1 MPPPPDDSP
10 MEDRREVDDAIGVAI
25 ERTEDAQAE
34 VERHVKRD
42 LVPPKPVV
50 EKVVW
55 RAEDLDALAHDAAEK
70 EGATDAGV
78 DAERETPRSD

>member
-1 MPPPPDDSP
+1 
-10 MEDRREVDDAIGVAI
+10 MEDRRDVDDAIDVAI
-25 ERTEDAQAE
+25 ERTEDAQAD

-55 RAEDLDALAHDAAEK
+55 RAEDLNALASDAAAK
-70 EGATDAGV
+70 EGSTDV
-78 DAERETPRSD
+78 DAETQPRD

>member
-1 MPPPPDDSP
+1 
-10 MEDRREVDDAIGVAI
+10 MEDRQEVDDAIDVAI

-34 VERHVKRD
+34 VDRHVKRD

-50 EKVVW
+50 AKVVW

-70 EGATDAGV
+70 EGATDADGEPQR
-78 DAERETPRSD
+78 DD

>member
-1 MPPPPDDSP
+1 

-55 RAEDLDALAHDAAEK
+55 RAEDLDALASDAAAK
-70 EGATDAGV
+70 EGVADDDG
-78 DAERETPRSD
+78 EPQRNG

>member
-1 MPPPPDDSP
+1 
-10 MEDRREVDDAIGVAI
+10 MEDPRAVDDAIDVAI
-25 ERTEDAQAE
+25 ERTEDYQAE

-50 EKVVW
+50 AKVVW

-70 EGATDAGV
+70 EGASDTD
-78 DAERETPRSD
+78 RETPRND